1 MQRPMKTFTAHLELI
16 EILNKKIMSSFS
28 FFRYRFAAVPGHFKR
43 AEDPRLRPRA
53 SHKLFHNTSLLSKD
67 RLKFQTVLN
76 VWFGNEQQEWQL
88 LYRASKDG
96 FSATSFHTKCDGH
109 SPTLTVVLVS
119 KIWRAPIVE
128 TNRPASKLFGVLWQ
142 QGGKRKK
149 SLQLCVWNLNIWIE
163 KVDAKCWL
171 AEMTQVMMSLPIA
184 CVFFKWLFTFV
195 LVSASCWLAEIW
207 QLSRWEAT
215 GELEVEF
222 KFQRR
227 SCKLSFLSSQ
237 SAPERSLA
245 GYVLTDFYVIFLL

>member
-1 MQRPMKTFTAHLELI
+1 MQRPMKTFRAHLELI

-96 FSATSFHTKCDGH
+96 FSAASFHTKCDSH

-128 TNRPASKLFGVLWQ
+128 TNLPASKLFGVLWR
-142 QGGKRKK
+142 QGRKRRR
-149 SLQLCVWNLNIWIE
+149 
-163 KVDAKCWL
+163 
-171 AEMTQVMMSLPIA
+171 A
-184 CVFFKWLFTFV
+184 CNY
-195 LVSASCWLAEIW
+195 VSGI
-207 QLSRWEAT
+207 
-215 GELEVEF
+215 
-222 KFQRR
+222 
-227 SCKLSFLSSQ
+227 
-237 SAPERSLA
+237 
-245 GYVLTDFYVIFLL
+245 

>member
-1 MQRPMKTFTAHLELI
+1 MQRPMKTFRAHLELI

-96 FSATSFHTKCDGH
+96 FSAASFHTKCDGH

-128 TNRPASKLFGVLWQ
+128 TNRSASKLFGVLWQ

-149 SLQLCVWNLNIWIE
+149 SLQLCLWNLNIWIE
-163 KVDAKCWL
+163 KVDAKC
-171 AEMTQVMMSLPIA
+171 
-184 CVFFKWLFTFV
+184 
-195 LVSASCWLAEIW
+195 
-207 QLSRWEAT
+207 
-215 GELEVEF
+215 
-222 KFQRR
+222 
-227 SCKLSFLSSQ
+227 
-237 SAPERSLA
+237 
-245 GYVLTDFYVIFLL
+245 

>member
-1 MQRPMKTFTAHLELI
+1 MTF
-16 EILNKKIMSSFS
+16 FS
-28 FFRYRFAAVPGHFKR
+28 LYRYRFAAVPGHFKR

-96 FSATSFHTKCDGH
+96 FSAASFHTKCDGH

-119 KIWRAPIVE
+119 KNWRAPIVE

-149 SLQLCVWNLNIWIE
+149 SLQLCLWNLNIWIE

-171 AEMTQVMMSLPIA
+171 AEMTQVMTSLPIA
-184 CVFFKWLFTFV
+184 CVFFKINGCLH
-195 LVSASCWLAEIW
+195 SCL
-207 QLSRWEAT
+207 
-215 GELEVEF
+215 
-222 KFQRR
+222 
-227 SCKLSFLSSQ
+227 
-237 SAPERSLA
+237 
-245 GYVLTDFYVIFLL
+245 FLLRADWQKSDSSVDGEPQGNWKWNSNSRDVVTSCPSFSCPAPRVSQRGRSQAMFLLISMSFFLL

>member
-1 MQRPMKTFTAHLELI
+1 MIDICYVGSGVKYHSLSYWSIVMMPPVEFSTINFVPNQEKNKGLLESLSTPWVDKNFVSRMI
-16 EILNKKIMSSFS
+16 FFS

-96 FSATSFHTKCDGH
+96 FSAASFHTKCDGH

-119 KIWRAPIVE
+119 KIWRVLIVE
-128 TNRPASKLFGVLWQ
+128 TNWPVSKLFRLLWQ

-149 SLQLCVWNLNIWIE
+149 SLQLCLWNLNICIE
-163 KVDAKCWL
+163 KVDAKC
-171 AEMTQVMMSLPIA
+171 
-184 CVFFKWLFTFV
+184 
-195 LVSASCWLAEIW
+195 
-207 QLSRWEAT
+207 
-215 GELEVEF
+215 
-222 KFQRR
+222 
-227 SCKLSFLSSQ
+227 
-237 SAPERSLA
+237 
-245 GYVLTDFYVIFLL
+245 

>member
-1 MQRPMKTFTAHLELI
+1 MGKNDRHILCQERHEISLTLISYWSIIMMPPVEFSTGQFRAKPGKKNKGLLESLSTPWVD
-16 EILNKKIMSSFS
+16 KKICGENDFFS

-96 FSATSFHTKCDGH
+96 FSAASFHTKCDGH

-128 TNRPASKLFGVLWQ
+128 ANWPVSKLFSVFWR

-149 SLQLCVWNLNIWIE
+149 SFQLCLWNLNICIE
-163 KVDAKCWL
+163 KGDVKC
-171 AEMTQVMMSLPIA
+171 
-184 CVFFKWLFTFV
+184 
-195 LVSASCWLAEIW
+195 
-207 QLSRWEAT
+207 
-215 GELEVEF
+215 
-222 KFQRR
+222 
-227 SCKLSFLSSQ
+227 
-237 SAPERSLA
+237 
-245 GYVLTDFYVIFLL
+245 

>member
-1 MQRPMKTFTAHLELI
+1 MQCPMKSFRAHLALI
-16 EILNKKIMSSFS
+16 EILSKKIMSSFS

-76 VWFGNEQQEWQL
+76 VWFENEQQEWQL

-96 FSATSFHTKCDGH
+96 FSAASFHTKCDGH

-195 LVSASCWLAEIW
+195 LVSASRWLAEIW
-207 QLSRWEAT
+207 QLSRWGAT

-222 KFQRR
+222 KF
-227 SCKLSFLSSQ
+227 
-237 SAPERSLA
+237 
-245 GYVLTDFYVIFLL
+245 

>member
-1 MQRPMKTFTAHLELI
+1 MQCPMKSFRAHLALI
-16 EILNKKIMSSFS
+16 EILSKKIMSSFF

-76 VWFGNEQQEWQL
+76 VWFENEQQEWQL

-96 FSATSFHTKCDGH
+96 FSAASFHTKCDGH

-128 TNRPASKLFGVLWQ
+128 TNWPASKLFGVLWQ

-163 KVDAKCWL
+163 KVDAKC
-171 AEMTQVMMSLPIA
+171 
-184 CVFFKWLFTFV
+184 
-195 LVSASCWLAEIW
+195 
-207 QLSRWEAT
+207 
-215 GELEVEF
+215 
-222 KFQRR
+222 
-227 SCKLSFLSSQ
+227 
-237 SAPERSLA
+237 
-245 GYVLTDFYVIFLL
+245 